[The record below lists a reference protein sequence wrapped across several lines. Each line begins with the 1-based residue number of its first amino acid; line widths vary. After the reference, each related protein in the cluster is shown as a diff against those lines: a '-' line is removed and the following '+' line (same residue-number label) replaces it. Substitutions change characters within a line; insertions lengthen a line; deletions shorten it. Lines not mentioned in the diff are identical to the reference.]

1 MKLSKGVIYMLLSTF
16 FFSLMQVCVKWVP
29 HIPAEEIIVF
39 RSLISLAISLV
50 FLRRAGVSVWGNNR
64 KWLFA
69 RGAFGAVALILFFN
83 VLQNL
88 PLATAATLQYLSPI
102 FTAILGIFVVQERV
116 RFWQWIFFLVS
127 FSGVLVIEGV
137 ETNVDTLYLWLG
149 VISAVFTGVAY
160 TIVRK
165 LNTNE
170 HPLVIIFY
178 FPLVTLPV
186 VGLYTIFN
194 WVQPIGWDWVVLL
207 LVGLFTQLGQYYMT
221 LSYQNEEIS
230 KVANLTYIGIIYALL
245 FGFFFFGELLNI
257 WTYLGMAL
265 VLLGVILNVQ
275 YKNKMTKKATLAA
288 ETGSKRVELKP

>member
-16 FFSLMQVCVKWVP
+16 FFALMQVCVKWVP

-39 RSLISLAISLV
+39 RSLVSLAISLV

-83 VLQNL
+83 VLQNI

-102 FTAILGIFVVQERV
+102 FTAILGIFIVKERV
-116 RFWQWIFFLVS
+116 RLWQWFFFLVS
-127 FSGVLVIEGV
+127 FAGILVIEGV
-137 ETNVDTLYLWLG
+137 ETNVDSLYLWLG
-149 VISAVFTGVAY
+149 VVSALFTGVAY
-160 TIVRK
+160 SIVRR
-165 LNTNE
+165 LNVQE

-186 VGLYTIFN
+186 VGIYTIFN
-194 WVQPIGWDWVVLL
+194 WVQPEGWDWVILL

-221 LSYQNEEIS
+221 LSYQHEEIS

-245 FGFFFFGELLNI
+245 FGFFFFGELLNG
-257 WTYLGMAL
+257 WTYVGMAL

-275 YKNKMTKKATLAA
+275 YKNRLSKKATLAA
-288 ETGSKRVELKP
+288 EPGSK

>member
-1 MKLSKGVIYMLLSTF
+1 MLLSTF